1 MTAMKKVYIVLSW
14 AFVAFCLVF
23 IFQMSQATGETSKGM
38 SDSLVRMILNYLGW
52 DIPSVVLRKIA
63 HFCEFAGLCMALFNA
78 IKVTFGKKA
87 YLWAW
92 GLTAFYAITDE
103 IHQTFSMG
111 RAGRLY
117 DIAID
122 WAGALCGLAAAQL
135 IYTLIRKKAE
145 RKKKDGNF
153 ETL

>member
-1 MTAMKKVYIVLSW
+1 MTKMKKVYIVLSW
-14 AFVAFCLVF
+14 AFVVFCLVF
-23 IFQMSQATGETSKGM
+23 IFQMSQASGEASKGM

-52 DIPSVVLRKIA
+52 NIPSVVLRKIA

-78 IKVTFGKKA
+78 IHASFRKKA
-87 YLWAW
+87 YLWAF

-103 IHQTFSMG
+103 IHQIFSMG

-135 IYTLIRKKAE
+135 IYKLIRKKAE
-145 RKKKDGNF
+145 RKKKDGNS